1 MNDLRNLR
9 MSVNASIVSQAFDS
23 ELMLFNLETDGIYQ
37 LNATGKQ
44 VWELVSAG
52 WNMARIQEHLLIT
65 YDVDAD
71 VLAHELSTT
80 ITMLLDEKL
89 VMVTDAN

>member
-1 MNDLRNLR
+1 MNDLRNLQ
-9 MSVNASIVSQAFDS
+9 MSVNASVVSQAFDS

-52 WNMARIQEHLLIT
+52 WDMARIQDHFLNT

-71 VLAHELSTT
+71 VLANELSTT
-80 ITMLLDEKL
+80 ITMLIDEKL
-89 VMVTDAN
+89 VTVTNAN